1 LSDAIGFII
10 LERVGTHGDSMVEL
24 RRSIKCSN
32 CGTETTFYLSSEMV
46 LSELLVHGKC
56 QRCGNSLQLNFNI
69 IDSSG
74 QPVKSDSAE
83 SSSPQS
89 ADTPT
94 VNLDETLFNEP
105 ADLPSDTI
113 RDLIE
118 S

>member
-1 LSDAIGFII
+1 
-10 LERVGTHGDSMVEL
+10 MVEL

-32 CGTETTFYLSSEMV
+32 CGTETTFYLSSEMA
-46 LSELLVHGKC
+46 LSELLVHGRC

-74 QPVKSDSAE
+74 QSAKSDSAQ
-83 SSSPQS
+83 SSSQS
-89 ADTPT
+89 ADLPT
-94 VNLDETLFNEP
+94 VNLEETLFNEP
-105 ADLPSDTI
+105 ADIPSDTI

>member
-1 LSDAIGFII
+1 
-10 LERVGTHGDSMVEL
+10 MVEL

-32 CGTETTFYLSSEMV
+32 CGTETTLYLASEMV

-74 QPVKSDSAE
+74 QSVKSDSAQSPASQGAE
-83 SSSPQS
+83 SP
-89 ADTPT
+89 A

-105 ADLPSDTI
+105 ADIPSDTI

>member
-1 LSDAIGFII
+1 
-10 LERVGTHGDSMVEL
+10 MVEL
-24 RRSIKCSN
+24 RRSIRCSN
-32 CGTETTFYLSSEMV
+32 CGTETSFYLSSEMS

-69 IDSSG
+69 IDQSG
-74 QPVKSDSAE
+74 QTVKSDQPAASQAPGSE
-83 SSSPQS
+83 SQS
-89 ADTPT
+89 

-105 ADLPSDTI
+105 ADIPSDTI